1 MHNMHIEKID
11 EKIQLQLGLISFCI
25 KKKKGLDRTLIA
37 TFHLRCIMAF
47 L

>member
-1 MHNMHIEKID
+1 MHIEKID

-25 KKKKGLDRTLIA
+25 KKKKKKGLDRTLIA
-37 TFHLRCIMAF
+37 TFHLSCIMAF

>member
-1 MHNMHIEKID
+1 MHIEKID

-25 KKKKGLDRTLIA
+25 KKKKKGLDRTLIA
-37 TFHLRCIMAF
+37 TFHLSCIMAF